1 MHELPTGPRLT
12 VWQTMKLLWHLPSLL
27 RLIGRLVGDTQV
39 SVGTKALFFG
49 AILFI
54 LSPLDVPNYV
64 PVLGQMSDAVLA
76 LFACRWF
83 LNNCPAELV
92 AAHLAAI
99 RGRAAAPQANEPT
112 PQFREL
118 GG

>member
-12 VWQTMKLLWHLPSLL
+12 VWQTVKLLWHLPSLL
-27 RLIGRLVGDTQV
+27 RLIGRLVGDSRVQL
-39 SVGTKALFFG
+39 GTKALFFG

-54 LSPLDVPNYV
+54 LSPLDIPNEV

-83 LNNCPAELV
+83 LNNCPAGLV

-99 RGRAAAPQANEPT
+99 RGRAAAPQANDPT
-112 PQFREL
+112 PQLPEPRP
-118 GG
+118 

>member
-12 VWQTMKLLWHLPSLL
+12 VWQTAKLLWHLPSLL
-27 RLIGRLVGDTQV
+27 RLIGRLVGDSQV
-39 SVGTKALFFG
+39 AVGTKALFFG

-64 PVLGQMSDAVLA
+64 PVLGQMSDVVLA

-92 AAHLAAI
+92 AGHLAAI
-99 RGRAAAPQANEPT
+99 RGPAAVRVDGDPARKEKSA
-112 PQFREL
+112 
-118 GG
+118 

>member
-1 MHELPTGPRLT
+1 MHDFPLGQRLT
-12 VWQTMKLLWHLPSLL
+12 VWQTLRLLWHLPTLL
-27 RLIGRLVGDTQV
+27 RLLARLLGDAQV
-39 SVGTKALFFG
+39 QWVPKALFFG

-92 AAHLAAI
+92 AGHLAAI
-99 RGRAAAPQANEPT
+99 RGQAAVRIDGDPARKE
-112 PQFREL
+112 
-118 GG
+118 

>member
-1 MHELPTGPRLT
+1 MHDLPRGPRLT
-12 VWQTMKLLWHLPSLL
+12 VWQPVKLLWPLPSLL
-27 RLIGRLVGDTQV
+27 RLIGRLAGDTQV
-39 SVGTKALFFG
+39 AVGTKALFFG

-54 LSPLDVPNYV
+54 LSPLDVPSYV

-92 AAHLAAI
+92 AGHLAAI
-99 RGRAAAPQANEPT
+99 RGPAAVRVDGGPAR
-112 PQFREL
+112 REHS
-118 GG
+118 G